1 MVVLDSAV
9 IFDLAP
15 AAGALASLRAHAL
28 RDGFHAW
35 YGASGRRYVASVFP
49 FESGARD
56 AGLPAFEAF
65 VLIAA
70 TFDGARRVAR
80 SIEVVEWGS
89 ARHRAV
95 AAAIAD
101 GVEEWHVHL
110 LGDTRSEREAI
121 AADLRTGA
129 GLGKVA
135 RRA

>member
-28 RDGFHAW
+28 RDGFQAW

-49 FESGARD
+49 FDPSARD

-70 TFDGARRVAR
+70 ISDGARRVAR
-80 SIEVVEWGS
+80 SVDVIEWGS

-110 LGDTRSEREAI
+110 LGGSRSERETI

-129 GLGKVA
+129 GLGAMA
-135 RRA
+135 RSA

>member
-15 AAGALASLRAHAL
+15 AAGALASLQTHAL

-49 FESGARD
+49 LDSSARD
-56 AGLPAFEAF
+56 VGLPAFEAF
-65 VLIAA
+65 VLIAVVSNG
-70 TFDGARRVAR
+70 TRRVAR
-80 SIEVVEWGS
+80 SIEVIEWGS

-95 AAAIAD
+95 AAAIVD

-110 LGDTRSEREAI
+110 LGSTRAEREGI

-129 GLGKVA
+129 GLGA
-135 RRA
+135 MSRTA